1 MSRQL
6 RWTRRALR
14 RLESIGDVIAQENPA
29 AADSVNERLR
39 SATEKLLTHPA
50 LGRAGRI
57 SGTRELVLTDIPYI
71 IAYRVTEARIEIL
84 TIIHTSQ
91 RWPEKL

>member
-6 RWTRRALR
+6 RWTIRALR
-14 RLESIGDVIAQENPA
+14 RLESIGDFIAQVNPA
-29 AADSVNERLR
+29 AADSVNGRLS
-39 SATEKLLTHPA
+39 SATEKLRAYPA
-50 LGRAGRI
+50 LGRPGRI
-57 SGTRELVLTDIPYI
+57 PGTRELVLTDIPDI
-71 IAYRVTEARIEIL
+71 IAYRVTEAKIEML

>member
-1 MSRQL
+1 MIS
-6 RWTRRALR
+6 
-14 RLESIGDVIAQENPA
+14 DFIAQENPA
-29 AADSVNERLR
+29 VADSVNDRLR
-39 SATEKLLTHPA
+39 SVTEKLRTYPA

-57 SGTRELVLTDIPYI
+57 SSTRELVLTDIPYI

>member
-6 RWTRRALR
+6 RWTTRTLR
-14 RLESIGDVIAQENPA
+14 RLESIGDFLAQENPA
-29 AADSVNERLR
+29 AADSVNGRLR
-39 SATEKLLTHPA
+39 SAAEKLLTHPA
-50 LGRAGRI
+50 LGRVGRI
-57 SGTRELVLTDIPYI
+57 AGTRELVLADIPYI
-71 IAYRVTEARIEIL
+71 IAYRVTEVHIEVL

>member
-14 RLESIGDVIAQENPA
+14 RLELISDFIAQENSA
-29 AADSVNERLR
+29 TADSVNERLR
-39 SATEKLLTHPA
+39 SATEKLRAYPA
-50 LGRAGRI
+50 LGRPGRI
-57 SGTRELVLTDIPYI
+57 PGTRELVLTDIPDI
-71 IAYRVTEARIEIL
+71 IAYRVTEAKIEML